1 MGCPGTGHFLRF
13 SIKRFKRRND
23 ILGEKRSWVP
33 GPPCTALLPSKWGVI
48 MFATR
53 NPGPVYIGLVSD
65 EPLRLE
71 GLLSIF
77 DQPTGD
83 GHAPLFPVT
92 GSMAEILARAAL
104 EYLVIDMYASSS
116 GLAILDSIRRARPS
130 VRLIVIG
137 PEGNDEL
144 VLESIVAGARAYLD
158 LTADIAMVRQAI
170 EVVTSGSIWAPRRL
184 LSKLIDRLL
193 KIPDSSLTNA
203 APRLTA
209 REKEV
214 LDLILQARS
223 NREIARQLGIEER
236 TVKAHVGHLM
246 RKTGA
251 DNRIE
256 LSMRTLNRTVAPQT
270 PPRGREDA
278 PGRIA
283 AEPTRTHSRVITP
296 QGYQET

>member
-1 MGCPGTGHFLRF
+1 
-13 SIKRFKRRND
+13 
-23 ILGEKRSWVP
+23 
-33 GPPCTALLPSKWGVI
+33 
-48 MFATR
+48 MFAAR
-53 NPGPVYIGLVSD
+53 NPSPVYIGLVSD

-83 GHAPLFPVT
+83 GRSPLCPVV
-92 GSMAEILARAAL
+92 GSLSEMLARAAL
-104 EYLVIDMYASSS
+104 EYLVIDINSSSS
-116 GLAILDSIRRARPS
+116 GLAVLDTIRRARPS
-130 VRLIVIG
+130 LRLIVIG

-158 LTADIAMVRQAI
+158 LNADTEMVRHAI

-236 TVKAHVGHLM
+236 TVKAHVGRLM

-256 LSMRTLNRTVAPQT
+256 LSMRTLNRPSAPQET
-270 PPRGREDA
+270 SHGREDA
-278 PGRIA
+278 RVRNA
-283 AEPTRTHSRVITP
+283 AEPSKTIL
-296 QGYQET
+296 E

>member
-1 MGCPGTGHFLRF
+1 M
-13 SIKRFKRRND
+13 S
-23 ILGEKRSWVP
+23 
-33 GPPCTALLPSKWGVI
+33 
-48 MFATR
+48 ATR
-53 NPGPVYIGLVSD
+53 NPAPVYIGLVSD
-65 EPLRLE
+65 EPIRLE

-77 DQPTGD
+77 DQPAGE
-83 GHAPLFPVT
+83 GQSQLLPVT
-92 GSMAEILARAAL
+92 GSLAEMLARTTL
-104 EYLVIDMYASSS
+104 EYLIIDMQSSS
-116 GLAILDSIRRARPS
+116 GGLAILDTIRRARPS
-130 VRLIVIG
+130 LRLIVIG
-137 PEGNDEL
+137 PEGDDEL
-144 VLESIVAGARAYLD
+144 VLESIIAGARAYLD
-158 LTADIAMVRQAI
+158 VTADIEMVRQAI

-236 TVKAHVGHLM
+236 TVKAHVGRLM

-256 LSMRTLNRTVAPQT
+256 LSMRTLNRPNPPQ
-270 PPRGREDA
+270 PSPRGHRQGVGSKASGSSGPLSRE
-278 PGRIA
+278 
-283 AEPTRTHSRVITP
+283 
-296 QGYQET
+296 